1 MATKPRIAKGTRDF
15 NSEELDKILVD
26 RKVFGLGRKVKFK
39 AVSRKSQLKKAS
51 RTKVD
56 FIYENKTGFL
66 YFNENGKKSGF
77 GDGGLFAQ
85 LKGKPDLFAD
95 DFRII

>member
-1 MATKPRIAKGTRDF
+1 MWLA
-15 NSEELDKILVD
+15 NL
-26 RKVFGLGRKVKFK
+26 
-39 AVSRKSQLKKAS
+39 SRGVQQGISGSCTNCGVQLAAAEAS

-56 FIYENKTGFL
+56 FVYENKTGFL

-85 LKGKPDLFAD
+85 LQGKPELFAD
-95 DFRII
+95 DFRIV